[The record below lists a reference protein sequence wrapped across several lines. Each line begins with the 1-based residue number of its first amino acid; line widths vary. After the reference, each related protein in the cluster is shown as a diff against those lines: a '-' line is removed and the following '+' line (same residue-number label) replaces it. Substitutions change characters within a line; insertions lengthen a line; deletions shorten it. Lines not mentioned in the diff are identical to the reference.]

1 MEPGLTEGQRSHLQA
16 LVGLLDKEGLLE
28 LLAMVED
35 RLAEIEDEPAPI
47 QETSSSG
54 PAGKAKGGAGWIELK
69 MIPGANGKLYGPYAY
84 RRWRVGKTLKSQYL
98 GPLKQES

>member
-1 MEPGLTEGQRSHLQA
+1 MEPGLTAGQRSHLQA

-28 LLAMVED
+28 LLAMVEG
-35 RLAEIEDEPAPI
+35 RLEEIEEEPAPI

-69 MIPGANGKLYGPYAY
+69 MIKGHGPYAY
-84 RRWRVGKTLKSQYL
+84 KRWRVGKTLKSQYL
-98 GPLKQES
+98 GKVKQES